1 MLRFSHVSDLLA
13 LVKNLTSSS
22 RANPKDR
29 IICWE
34 KPEESVL
41 RGHWS
46 DEKQRR
52 SALTLVRVAC
62 RRQDSLMLA
71 CGNAKGERKR
81 SRARLT
87 PR

>member
-52 SALTLVRVAC
+52 SAPVVPQSDQPYFFSNLILY
-62 RRQDSLMLA
+62 LKL
-71 CGNAKGERKR
+71 
-81 SRARLT
+81 
-87 PR
+87 